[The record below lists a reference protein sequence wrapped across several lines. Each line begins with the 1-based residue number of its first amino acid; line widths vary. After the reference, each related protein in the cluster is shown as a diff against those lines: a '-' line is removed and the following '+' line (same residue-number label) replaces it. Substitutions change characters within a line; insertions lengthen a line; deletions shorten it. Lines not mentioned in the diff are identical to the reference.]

1 LKIAQEEVA
10 ILLSDEGHS
19 VLQLAVPELPEG
31 HVILLQVYETDELGA
46 WIRLKRNDGD
56 HVVLVRWEYILTID
70 LRVKDT
76 QPIGLRP

>member
-1 LKIAQEEVA
+1 MKLAQEEVA
-10 ILLSDEGHS
+10 ILLSDEGHN

-70 LRVKDT
+70 LRIKDT